1 MQAQSKS
8 STRNKQQAKK
18 SIFWLVLAI
27 FLSAILVPVAISA
40 PGDLIIPRKGE
51 DTDSKYTPESI
62 FPHWIHRVRYR
73 CDACHDSLFGLDGGI
88 VGKSPSPRPLDTL
101 EIDAEKLAAGEIWVT
116 FVNFKTGVKG
126 KEALS

>member
-1 MQAQSKS
+1 MGLAERSDAWTKY
-8 STRNKQQAKK
+8 AKK
-18 SIFWLVLAI
+18 PLGSVYLRKLKNGEIVAFNSICPHAGCSV
-27 FLSAILVPVAISA
+27 
-40 PGDLIIPRKGE
+40 GYQE
-51 DTDSKYTPESI
+51 SKNGFFCP
-62 FPHWIHRVRYR
+62 
-73 CDACHDSLFGLDGGI
+73 CHDSLFGLDGGI